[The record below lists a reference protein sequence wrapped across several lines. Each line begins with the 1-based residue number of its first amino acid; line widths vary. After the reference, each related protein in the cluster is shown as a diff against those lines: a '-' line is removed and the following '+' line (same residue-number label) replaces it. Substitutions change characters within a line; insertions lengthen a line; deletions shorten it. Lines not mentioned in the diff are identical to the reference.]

1 MLVQR
6 VASALDSER
15 QLLHVKHGLGGSTPI
30 SEVCVHISS
39 CMFPQKGVN
48 RERGQPERSQPR
60 EERGRRRQNDI
71 EQV

>member
-15 QLLHVKHGLGGSTPI
+15 QLLHVKHGLGGFTPI

-39 CMFPQKGVN
+39 CMFP
-48 RERGQPERSQPR
+48 
-60 EERGRRRQNDI
+60 
-71 EQV
+71 